1 MTLRCMQALV
11 RVQARVRDQRVRLS
25 QEGGC
30 GGSNISSFSCDTAM
44 LENRYLQDLSERKS
58 MQSRDG
64 SSVADDCD
72 NRSRSLE
79 GIQAMLQCRH
89 DAALKRE
96 RAFAY
101 AFSTQAWRSER
112 NHPSS
117 SMSIGDE
124 REVEGGEELDQRPP
138 KWLDRWIASRPS
150 WDHNPNIVNSS
161 SGNYRGRR
169 ASTDQRDPIKTL
181 EIDTGRPFSYTSTP
195 STTTNF
201 RRHHHHPNSPHHSL
215 HRSHLQHSPATPM
228 TPSPSKMRPLQ
239 VRSASP
245 RCGREDRLLHSSVHS
260 PSSHY
265 SYQSTASTTGLRLH
279 YQQVQ
284 HQLQY
289 QQQHPVQPIP
299 VPNYMAATES
309 AKARVRSQSA
319 PRQRSSTPERDRSS
333 VGLAKKRLSFP
344 APDPYDGGGGSV
356 AGSGV
361 GYCSQQE
368 HRGSNMKNLVNGG
381 RFASEQRSN
390 VSSSC
395 TDSFGGEVSPS
406 STTDLRRWL
415 R

>member
-1 MTLRCMQALV
+1 
-11 RVQARVRDQRVRLS
+11 
-25 QEGGC
+25 
-30 GGSNISSFSCDTAM
+30 
-44 LENRYLQDLSERKS
+44 
-58 MQSRDG
+58 
-64 SSVADDCD
+64 
-72 NRSRSLE
+72 
-79 GIQAMLQCRH
+79 MLQCRH

-96 RAFAY
+96 RALAY
-101 AFSTQAWRSER
+101 AFSNQVWRSDR

-117 SMSIGDE
+117 SMSIGEE

-150 WDHNPNIVNSS
+150 WDHNPNNVTSS
-161 SGNYRGRR
+161 SSNYRGRR
-169 ASTDQRDPIKTL
+169 ASTDQRDSIKTL
-181 EIDTGRPFSYTSTP
+181 EIDTGRPFSHTSI
-195 STTTNF
+195 SSSTTNF
-201 RRHHHHPNSPHHSL
+201 RRHHHHPNSPLHGL
-215 HRSHLQHSPATPM
+215 HRSHLQHSPATP
-228 TPSPSKMRPLQ
+228 SPSKMHPLQ

-265 SYQSTASTTGLRLH
+265 SYQSTNSTAGLRLH

-284 HQLQY
+284 NQFHY
-289 QQQHPVQPIP
+289 QQQHPPVQAIP

-344 APDPYDGGGGSV
+344 APEPYDGGGSV
-356 AGSGV
+356 TGSGV
-361 GYCSQQE
+361 GYSSKQE
-368 HRGSNMKNLVNGG
+368 HRGSNMKNVMNGG
-381 RFASEQRSN
+381 RFGSEQRSN

-395 TDSFGGEVSPS
+395 TDSFGGEISPS